1 MSLRIF
7 LRTALVILLCTPL
20 TPALAQTLKAEE
32 ASANLAI
39 VGGRLLD
46 GWGAA
51 PLEDSVILIRE
62 NRIVALGK
70 RGEVAVPSHCRVI
83 DASGMTVMPGLI
95 DMHVHL
101 DDVGHT
107 DLNYPGSLYQRGR
120 TREIMA
126 MMAKTLLMSGVTSAR
141 DLGAPLDEILDLRD
155 KIDRG
160 EIAGSRLFVSG
171 PFLAKIV
178 DANKAFDH
186 WKVEGPEDA
195 RRKVRELVSR
205 GVDWIKIVDT
215 YLMSPVEVQA
225 IVEEAHKRGKP
236 VAAHAMYPEEIQY
249 LLDAGFSKKDT
260 FEHTGLLVK
269 FPKFKEETVRTI
281 VEKEIPIDPT
291 IIVIEAFTQMEDYPG
306 WKDDQEWKNSLPADI
321 WQEVRASLEDYRKIW
336 FYNLAKYE
344 RDRERSRLKQLLD
357 SGAQMIMG
365 SDSGA
370 RANPHNE
377 AAWREMDL
385 LEEIGMSPM
394 QVLMASTRIPAQ
406 LLGAGDQLGTVEP
419 GKKADILVID
429 GDPLASMIY
438 LRHPKHIIKGGVVY
452 K

>member
-7 LRTALVILLCTPL
+7 LRTAFVILLCTPL
-20 TPALAQTLKAEE
+20 TPVLAQTLKAEE

-120 TREIMA
+120 TRGIMA

-141 DLGAPLDEILDLRD
+141 DLGAPLEEILDLRD

-160 EIAGSRLFVSG
+160 EIVGSRLFVSG
-171 PFLAKIV
+171 PFLAKNV

-225 IVEEAHKRGKP
+225 IVEEAHKGGKP

-344 RDRERSRLKQLLD
+344 RDGERSRLKQLLD